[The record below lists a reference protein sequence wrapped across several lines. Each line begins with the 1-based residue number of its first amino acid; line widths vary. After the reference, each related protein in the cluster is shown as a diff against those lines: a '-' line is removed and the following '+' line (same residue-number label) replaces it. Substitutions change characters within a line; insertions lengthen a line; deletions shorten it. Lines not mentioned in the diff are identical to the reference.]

1 MTKADLEQQIQ
12 QLTQQEQQHRILAE
26 RTVGARQALD
36 HLLKGMTDEK
46 AALEFPKAVPSV
58 DDATG
63 TA

>member
-1 MTKADLEQQIQ
+1 MTKADLEQDIAR
-12 QLTQQEQQHRILAE
+12 LLQQEQEHRILAE